1 LWVSEPIFKKCV
13 KQEQDINKID
23 ATSGATWSY
32 NIFKA
37 AVNEALKNAKSETKN
52 P

>member
-1 LWVSEPIFKKCV
+1 MQCKNDWKGVRTYPKKLL
-13 KQEQDINKID
+13 KIKDINKID

-32 NIFKA
+32 NIFRASVMK
-37 AVNEALKNAKSETKN
+37 